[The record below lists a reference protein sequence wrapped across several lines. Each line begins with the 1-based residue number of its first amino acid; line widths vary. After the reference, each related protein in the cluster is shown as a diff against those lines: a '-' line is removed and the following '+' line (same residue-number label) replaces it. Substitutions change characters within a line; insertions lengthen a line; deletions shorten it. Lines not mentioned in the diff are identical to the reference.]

1 MPSFHLLYDSYY
13 ERVYSVV
20 NKYIE
25 SLRNL
30 LHNEYI
36 HRIKKEYIMTK
47 DSLEEIKVKLNDFM
61 ETIDSVDPE
70 KTDIHDIDEWLALL
84 DQLEQKVK
92 SIKH

>member
-1 MPSFHLLYDSYY
+1 
-13 ERVYSVV
+13 
-20 NKYIE
+20 
-25 SLRNL
+25 
-30 LHNEYI
+30 
-36 HRIKKEYIMTK
+36 MTK

-84 DQLEQKVK
+84 NQLEQKVK

>member
-1 MPSFHLLYDSYY
+1 
-13 ERVYSVV
+13 
-20 NKYIE
+20 
-25 SLRNL
+25 
-30 LHNEYI
+30 
-36 HRIKKEYIMTK
+36 MTK

-92 SIKH
+92 SIQQ

>member
-1 MPSFHLLYDSYY
+1 
-13 ERVYSVV
+13 
-20 NKYIE
+20 
-25 SLRNL
+25 
-30 LHNEYI
+30 
-36 HRIKKEYIMTK
+36 MTK

-70 KTDIHDIDEWLALL
+70 KTDVHDIDEWLALL

>member
-1 MPSFHLLYDSYY
+1 
-13 ERVYSVV
+13 
-20 NKYIE
+20 
-25 SLRNL
+25 
-30 LHNEYI
+30 
-36 HRIKKEYIMTK
+36 MTK